1 MNDKD
6 PFVFCFALDN
16 DVSLR
21 SILGLPTLLAMSVA
35 IDLFSSLLSCVEI
48 NHKFLLEL
56 HPHGK
61 GLLDGASSNNYLP
74 TIHPSVSTNITFNN
88 SMCSSLHSDNILVTY
103 HFFKILF
110 TGASICFLRIFFG
123 FSLATNISQR
133 PLLINPSYFLHWFI
147 YSWPYYPCHH
157 HFTKKLATKS

>member
-16 DVSLR
+16 DISLR
-21 SILGLPTLLAMSVA
+21 SILDLPTLLAMSVA

-48 NHKFLLEL
+48 NHKFLLEFY
-56 HPHGK
+56 PHGK

-74 TIHPSVSTNITFNN
+74 TIPPSVYTNITFNN
-88 SMCSSLHSDNILVTY
+88 SMRSSLPSNNILVTY

-133 PLLINPSYFLHWFI
+133 PLLINPSYFLH
-147 YSWPYYPCHH
+147 
-157 HFTKKLATKS
+157 